1 MACKQRG
8 MTLVSVV
15 LVLAVLLTLAH
26 ILAEKTWQ
34 STRQTGA
41 ADRREQAFW
50 VAQAGIEAARQRLA
64 ASYAASRGW
73 RNYLSADTAG
83 FYPQTPTWTDTVNAI
98 PVEIFL
104 RDNHDGDGDL
114 RIDNDL
120 KIFVLARA
128 RGPGGIEAM
137 VECLCGFDQ
146 PAATGSTATGRGIGE
161 ILVDLTAQPVST
173 YEMAD

>member
-1 MACKQRG
+1 MKKLLFLVFLPALLAGCSS
-8 MTLVSVV
+8 VSVSRDYDTNRDFTA
-15 LVLAVLLTLAH
+15 LQRYAWQH
-26 ILAEKTWQ
+26 AEQ
-34 STRQTGA
+34 PQTG
-41 ADRREQAFW
+41 D
-50 VAQAGIEAARQRLA
+50 
-64 ASYAASRGW
+64 
-73 RNYLSADTAG
+73 
-83 FYPQTPTWTDTVNAI
+83 P
-98 PVEIFL
+98 
-104 RDNHDGDGDL
+104 

-146 PAATGSTATGRGIGE
+146 PAATGSIETGRGTGE